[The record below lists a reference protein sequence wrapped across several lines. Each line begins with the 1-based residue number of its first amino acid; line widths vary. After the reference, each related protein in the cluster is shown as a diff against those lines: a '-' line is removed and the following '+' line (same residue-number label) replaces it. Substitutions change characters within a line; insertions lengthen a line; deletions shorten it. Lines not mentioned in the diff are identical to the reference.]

1 MDYTEQIINEASA
14 MFAKTALLGNIKE
27 AEADRILLDDILG
40 IGGSFYTKI
49 IDAMWSAHFKY
60 KERLVVAFPEL
71 ISVFRYMNEEDFW
84 EEFKKKYGVDIL

>member
-1 MDYTEQIINEASA
+1 MNYTEEMIQEASV
-14 MFAKTALLGNIKE
+14 MFAKTALLGNIEE
-27 AEADRILLDDILG
+27 AKADRILLDNILG

-71 ISVFRYMNEEDFW
+71 ISVFRYMNEEGFW
-84 EEFKKKYGVDIL
+84 EEFRKKYGIDL